1 MIKAILSVRERG
13 REREREKEKI
23 RHKKDVK
30 LKLISYTYSA
40 VKLNV
45 NQSVMFCV
53 FCIKKRCLRLKL
65 FMIVIIVVS
74 IPFFGL
80 HISTNKSRSLMKYD
94 MVDNTILI

>member
-1 MIKAILSVRERG
+1 MIKAILSERG

-23 RHKKDVK
+23 RRKKDVK

-65 FMIVIIVVS
+65 FMIVIIVVRN
-74 IPFFGL
+74 PFFGL
-80 HISTNKSRSLMKYD
+80 HIGTNTGWQYNAL
-94 MVDNTILI
+94 VDR

>member
-13 REREREKEKI
+13 RERERENPAQEGCKA
-23 RHKKDVK
+23 
-30 LKLISYTYSA
+30 KLISYTYSA

-65 FMIVIIVVS
+65 FMIVIIVIS
-74 IPFFGL
+74 IAFFGL
-80 HISTNKSRSLMKYD
+80 HISTN
-94 MVDNTILI
+94 TGW

>member
-1 MIKAILSVRERG
+1 MHVWYRMHNIISDEEWLKQYWAWE

-80 HISTNKSRSLMKYD
+80 HIGI
-94 MVDNTILI
+94 NTGW

>member
-1 MIKAILSVRERG
+1 M
-13 REREREKEKI
+13 RERERKREKEKI

-80 HISTNKSRSLMKYD
+80 HIGTNKSISLMKYD